1 MAFERLAACDFTV
14 LISGESGTGKEVV
27 ARMIHRRSRRHAGPL
42 IAVSGVALVD
52 SLLKLSCS
60 ASRTGRRPGCVA
72 GPAKLELAEGGTFFL
87 DEVSG
92 AS

>member
-1 MAFERLAACDFTV
+1 MRSQPAVSLIGHSSEINRVRMAVERTAACDFTV

-60 ASRTGRRPGCVA
+60 ASSVP
-72 GPAKLELAEGGTFFL
+72 
-87 DEVSG
+87 
-92 AS
+92 